1 MTTHSC
7 EKVLTTPKDG
17 QIRLSQSRRQEI
29 IDSRVLPLADGVGCT
44 MPLSGLVVPI
54 LVVFVLILFII
65 TLVVVGVDDVLL
77 KLLLL
82 DKTLLLLVCAADDGW
97 PLASV
102 ALEVMLRIG
111 GGSV

>member
-1 MTTHSC
+1 MKLDSIAINKT
-7 EKVLTTPKDG
+7 KK
-17 QIRLSQSRRQEI
+17 I
-29 IDSRVLPLADGVGCT
+29 IDNRILPLADGVGCT

-54 LVVFVLILFII
+54 VVVFVLILFII

-102 ALEVMLRIG
+102 ALEEMLRIG
-111 GGSV
+111 GGKA